1 MTCKNRCLTILLRQD
16 SKERG
21 KMFKNRFQVML
32 SDWMED
38 YIKFVADRYDLTDSE
53 VIRGHMCFG
62 FLYAISMMYPEY
74 KAKLKGE
81 EFAGLSKEMNKVDL
95 DTEEF
100 NKLTSKII
108 FETRKAVEYRMSKK
122 D

>member
-1 MTCKNRCLTILLRQD
+1 MPLKRY
-16 SKERG
+16 
-21 KMFKNRFQVML
+21 QVML
-32 SDWMED
+32 DDWMGD
-38 YIKFVADRYDLTDSE
+38 YVKFVADIYDLTDSE

-74 KAKLKGE
+74 KARLESK
-81 EFAGLSKEMNKVDL
+81 EFVGLSKKMNKANL
-95 DTEEF
+95 DIGEF
-100 NKLTSKII
+100 HQLTSKII